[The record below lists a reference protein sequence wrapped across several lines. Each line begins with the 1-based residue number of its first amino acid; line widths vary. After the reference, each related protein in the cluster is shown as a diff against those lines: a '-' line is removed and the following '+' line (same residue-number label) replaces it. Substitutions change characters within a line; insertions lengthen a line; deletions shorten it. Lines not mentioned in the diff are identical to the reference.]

1 MFNRLDTSDD
11 RRIDLNEFKTGA
23 DMVKSW
29 GVELDPASFDEEFGR
44 IDVDGG
50 GKILFDE
57 FAMWALEK
65 ALDLPEDDQAQ
76 GEGQEAA
83 EHKSEGYIAEQNAK
97 NGTGGHISLSGWGS
111 QREPPPTLCYEDKKS
126 LKVVQT
132 MPRWE
137 KAIGQSTKPSPV
149 FRTPLPKEINML
161 GGVPMRTLKVGSKF
175 LPNIPPSASGDP
187 IAGMPYALG
196 QLLQKAAAEAKEAE
210 QQINAKKQYVTVKGG
225 WSKANGW
232 SRDQQIDVRL
242 YGAESL
248 EPPPPSPA
256 AKAIEG
262 GAPKA
267 IEGGAPKAIE
277 DSASSAAPAAAKG
290 NPKSAKVA
298 PA

>member
-1 MFNRLDTSDD
+1 
-11 RRIDLNEFKTGA
+11 
-23 DMVKSW
+23 MVKSW
-29 GVELDPASFDEEFGR
+29 GVELDPSKFEDEFKV

-57 FAMWALEK
+57 FARWALEK

-83 EHKSEGYIAEQNAK
+83 EHKSEGYIAERHARD
-97 NGTGGHISLSGWGS
+97 GTGGPVSLSGWGS

-175 LPNIPPSASGDP
+175 LPNIPPSADGDP

-196 QLLQKAAAEAKEAE
+196 QMLQKAAAEAKEAE
-210 QQINAKKQYVTVKGG
+210 QKINAKKQYVTVKGG

-248 EPPPPSPA
+248 EREAAAPKPA
-256 AKAIEG
+256 AEAIEG

-267 IEGGAPKAIE
+267 IEGAGSAP
-277 DSASSAAPAAAKG
+277 AKG